1 MCTASG
7 EYTQP
12 LSGVPVRFPSH
23 RSASTL
29 TDVVRHRRCNELLP
43 PDPVVLVTGCSSGIG
58 LALAR
63 QLAAW
68 PEARLLLTARESSL
82 SRLRAAGFEDS
93 ERLRMRALD
102 VVDAAQRAGV
112 VAEADADWGGVDV
125 LINNAGITYRSVTEH
140 LQPDEA
146 LDQLQTNF
154 LAPMDLVRLVLPS
167 MRRKRVGRIVNV
179 SSVSGMMAMPT
190 MGAYSASKFALE
202 GATES
207 LWYEL
212 RPWNIHVTLVQPGFV
227 HSNAF
232 RRVRYAQAA
241 RRSEQD
247 EVDEYSV
254 IYRSMGP
261 FIQRLMSLAL
271 ASPESVARRTLATL
285 DHPQPP
291 LRVSATVDARAFYL
305 LRRWLP
311 RRAYHALLYRA
322 LPGVRDWGPRDDE

>member
-1 MCTASG
+1 VA
-7 EYTQP
+7 
-12 LSGVPVRFPSH
+12 
-23 RSASTL
+23 
-29 TDVVRHRRCNELLP
+29 RHEKRNALLP
-43 PDPVVLVTGCSSGIG
+43 PAPVVLVTGCSTGIG

-63 QLAAW
+63 QLEAW
-68 PEARLLLTARESSL
+68 PEARLLLTARERSL
-82 SRLRAAGFEDS
+82 PRLHAAGFEES

-112 VAEADADWGGVDV
+112 VAEAEADWGGVDV

-140 LQPDEA
+140 LHPDEA
-146 LDQLQTNF
+146 FDQLQTNF

-167 MRRKRVGRIVNV
+167 MRRKRGGRIINV

-212 RPWNIHVTLVQPGFV
+212 RPWGIHVTLVQPGFI

-232 RRVRYAQAA
+232 RRVRYSKAA
-241 RRSEQD
+241 LRSEQD
-247 EVDEYSV
+247 EADEYSV
-254 IYRSMGP
+254 VYRSMGP
-261 FIQRLMSLAL
+261 FIERLMSLAL

-285 DHPQPP
+285 DRPRPR
-291 LRVSATVDARAFYL
+291 LRVSATLDARAFYL

-311 RRAYHALLYRA
+311 RRTYHALLHRA
-322 LPGVRDWGPRDDE
+322 LPGVRSWGPRDGE